1 WPIECIEFRITDEGI
16 VGFDYVAPL
25 TIIETVVENSN
36 MKSFDEVKNIF
47 EKMVTIVN
55 AEDSIA
61 ENSQG
66 TEIQIDRVVLG
77 YVRVSEAD
85 SYNTGLLVPV
95 WDFMG
100 KIKDSYGVENQRSIL
115 AVNAIDGS
123 VIDRALGY

>member
-1 WPIECIEFRITDEGI
+1 
-16 VGFDYVAPL
+16 
-25 TIIETVVENSN
+25 